1 MGAIPS
7 YSRALLHRGNPLER
21 YSYYYLRRE
30 DISLETR
37 QLMAA
42 MDLLPLKKADH
53 FQLLN
58 AMAVECGNTPT
69 LNKVREIVA
78 TPISEEKISIAMKL
92 RNPENRRLRGAW
104 ARHALERLK
113 LKPNMATV
121 ADSYNLDAV
130 FAARGTRL
138 SQDIERYKHDL
149 RLMGGIMARHE
160 DEHIS
165 YNENGVNTLPSGIKP
180 FLTEFYGAVSTLDT
194 LHDVAVQRGIATM
207 GKGHPLG
214 EAGVERAAL
223 GLTSSPQALRS
234 IVEAG
239 LSVDGEKVRTFL
251 DLVSEYN
258 VEWAVASFDWRGPT
272 T

>member
-7 YSRALLHRGNPLER
+7 YARALLHRGNPLER

-58 AMAVECGNTPT
+58 AMAVEGSSNST
-69 LNKVREIVA
+69 LNNVREIVA
-78 TPISEEKISIAMKL
+78 TPISEEKIGKL

-121 ADSYNLDAV
+121 ADSYNLNV
-130 FAARGTRL
+130 VYAARGTRAYL
-138 SQDIERYKHDL
+138 DLERYKHDL
-149 RLMGGIMARHE
+149 RLMGGIMAWHE

-165 YNENGVNTLPSGIKP
+165 YDENGVNTLPSGIKP
-180 FLTEFYGAVSTLDT
+180 FLTEFYEVVSTLDT
-194 LHDVAVQRGIATM
+194 LHDVAVQRGIAIM

-223 GLTSSPQALRS
+223 GLTTSPQDLRS

-239 LSVDGEKVRTFL
+239 LSVDAEKVRGFL